1 MGDSSCRGDILDIG
15 RDGIL
20 TQRPLS
26 GGQEVLSVR
35 IFRVENKE
43 VQRAL
48 ANGGPVAT
56 IGGVFNLVKNAVDSP
71 LKTLAGHNESM
82 VTAG

>member
-15 RDGIL
+15 RDGSL